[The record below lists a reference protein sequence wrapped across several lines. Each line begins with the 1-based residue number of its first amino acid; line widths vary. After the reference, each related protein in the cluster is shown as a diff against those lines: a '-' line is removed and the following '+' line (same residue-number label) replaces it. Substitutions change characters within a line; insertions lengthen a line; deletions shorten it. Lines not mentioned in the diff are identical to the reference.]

1 MNAHQI
7 QRPIG
12 FSPSEISSLINEEV
26 VAQHAEDAAFLWF
39 LRDSAT
45 QARNYKLKDLADLDE
60 RVEANIDGLRVAG
73 KTGWEFSKQLLD
85 QDEPGSVFST
95 AVLALEGTDESKINL
110 VYEKVESAPELSN
123 EIVAAFGWIDA
134 KFLQGKALGLL
145 VSSSPFWKRLGIS
158 VCVIHGVNPGKY
170 IETALDDDDLLLRA
184 RALRAVGELGLKEY
198 ALNLKE
204 SLQSNDERCC
214 FWAAWSYLL
223 IGEFR
228 NALPVLKRIA
238 ESDSFFNN
246 RALLI
251 ALRAMDTKSSY
262 TWLIEFTKKMDR
274 LRTVV
279 EGTAAVGD
287 PVFIPWLIK
296 QMEVPELAQVAGE
309 SFASITGVDIEYE
322 DLDGDQ
328 AEDVEIGPNDD
339 PKDENVSMDQYEDLP
354 NPDPDLIQQ
363 WWDSHKQHFES
374 GKRYLVGKEISEQT
388 LTSVL
393 LEGNQRQRAAAAIEF
408 VIMKPGTPLFET
420 RVPAKRQ
427 QRQLESWIS

>member
-1 MNAHQI
+1 
-7 QRPIG
+7 
-12 FSPSEISSLINEEV
+12 LINENV
-26 VAQHAEDAAFLWF
+26 VSLHAEDAAFLWF
-39 LRDSAT
+39 LRNSA
-45 QARNYKLKDLADLDE
+45 AKAPNYKLKDLADLDE
-60 RVEANIDGLRVAG
+60 RVEANIDGLRVAD

-110 VYEKVESAPELSN
+110 VYEKVESVPEFSN

-134 KFLQGKALGLL
+134 KFLQGKVMGLL
-145 VSSSPFWKRLGIS
+145 VSSSPFWRRLGVS
-158 VCVIHGVNPGKY
+158 VCVVHGVNPGKY
-170 IETALDDDDLLLRA
+170 IETALDDDELLLRA
-184 RALRAVGELGLKEY
+184 RALRAVGELGLKEFS
-198 ALNLKE
+198 AKLKE

-214 FWAAWSYLL
+214 FWAAWSSLL

-228 NALPVLKRIA
+228 NALPVLKKIA

-246 RALLI
+246 KALLI

-262 TWLIEFTKKMDR
+262 TWLIEFTKKTDR

-322 DLDGDQ
+322 DLDGEQ
-328 AEDVEIGPNDD
+328 PEDFDAGPNDN
-339 PKDENVSMDQYEDLP
+339 PSDENINMDQDEDLP
-354 NPDPDLIQQ
+354 YPDSNLIQQ
-363 WWDSHKQHFES
+363 WWDSHKQQFIN
-374 GKRYLVGKEISEQT
+374 GKRYLLGQEISQQS
-388 LTSVL
+388 LVSVL
-393 LEGNQRQRAAAAIEF
+393 LQGNQRQRAAAAIEF
-408 VIMKPGTPLFET
+408 VIMKPGTSLFET

-427 QRQLESWIS
+427 QRQLESWVS